1 MRGVADID
9 TLALG
14 QEAGDVLA
22 AEAVADGTDLLRA
35 LLLHVCQSLLDDRVD
50 GVRQVALALGTA
62 LLQPGHDVEV
72 LGAVQLDGVA
82 FEKVGH
88 DDPVAVGGELVG
100 DELGVDEF
108 MADHVGQNDNGGGG
122 VLGLGVGDVGRDWW
136 LLELLKVESMDNY
149 AGRLTVVDGLD
160 LALGLAFVLDT
171 NGAASSGRVGS
182 HYGAGG
188 V

>member
-1 MRGVADID
+1 MRGEADID

-72 LGAVQLDGVA
+72 LRAVQLDGVA
-82 FEKVGH
+82 LEKVGH

-122 VLGLGVGDVGRDWW
+122 VFGLGVGDVG
-136 LLELLKVESMDNY
+136 
-149 AGRLTVVDGLD
+149 
-160 LALGLAFVLDT
+160 
-171 NGAASSGRVGS
+171 
-182 HYGAGG
+182 
-188 V
+188 